1 MIYATNIGPMPLM
14 ANLLLSTRRPIINHP
29 HYEDAGRQYTVLMI
43 VLLILREKESKSNFL
58 SSFVC
63 LILILGLRER
73 TKRVYEMYSRHTA
86 AEYHKTLVDLKVHYL
101 VAAKMWCF
109 QQSRG

>member
-43 VLLILREKESKSNFL
+43 GQLIHQYNRNSE
-58 SSFVC
+58 
-63 LILILGLRER
+63 I
-73 TKRVYEMYSRHTA
+73 
-86 AEYHKTLVDLKVHYL
+86 
-101 VAAKMWCF
+101 
-109 QQSRG
+109 

>member
-43 VLLILREKESKSNFL
+43 AQLLLQSKSKFL
-58 SSFVC
+58 SPYAC
-63 LILILGLRER
+63 LIPILGLRER